1 MAAQTR
7 LSKADSIART
17 HAKYEMR
24 LALLQSWENRDDAD
38 PEYLIQLQR
47 EVRQYHN
54 QLVYKGAI
62 CPNET

>member
-1 MAAQTR
+1 MGAHTR
-7 LSKADSIART
+7 LSKSESIAKT
-17 HAKYEMR
+17 YDKYQMK
-24 LALLQSWENRDDAD
+24 LALLQAWEKREDAD
-38 PEYLIQLQR
+38 PEYVLQLQK